1 MDKTKLSLGYS
12 HSVSSELFRRLR
24 RTRITEA
31 LRSLVRETELS
42 VNDFIYPLF
51 VVSSIKIRKEI

>member
-1 MDKTKLSLGYS
+1 MEKIKISLGYS
-12 HSVSSELFRRLR
+12 HSVSSGPFRQLR

-42 VNDFIYPLF
+42 VNGFIYPLF
-51 VVSSIKIRKEI
+51 VVSSTKIRK